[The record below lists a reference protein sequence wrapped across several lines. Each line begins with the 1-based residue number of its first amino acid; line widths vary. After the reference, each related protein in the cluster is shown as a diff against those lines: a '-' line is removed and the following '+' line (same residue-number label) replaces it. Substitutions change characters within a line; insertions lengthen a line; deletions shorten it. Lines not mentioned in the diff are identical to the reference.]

1 MKNKIF
7 SMALVSGVLL
17 TCMPVDALTKEETV
31 YSKLNIDGSLKSTV
45 VSEHIINDG
54 TNVIEDKT
62 NLSEVVNTNGKEEL
76 NQNGNQLIIKS
87 NGNDIYYQG
96 VSTEKLPISTNITYE
111 LDGNK
116 IELKDLL
123 GKQGKV
129 KMIISFTNN
138 DSHIVNGNTLYTP
151 FVVVTTLSLDNKNNS
166 NITVSN
172 GKVISTGSK
181 SMIAAISSP
190 GLDKS
195 LELDEL
201 KSLNKVEITFDTKKY
216 ESTSFYIVATPKIL
230 ESDDLNIFDNL
241 NKLFDSSAELSKA
254 SLDIQKGAEQL
265 ATGINTIND
274 YSSQLAN
281 SVKTLNQYIDTA
293 QQGSIKLDNAVKL
306 ILETIKEKSVALTTE
321 NNEEKLQTIS
331 TLIETNKTAINSL
344 STSNNTLVNSTQ
356 TLEQVYLSS
365 YPLYDKDG
373 NAILENGTPKM
384 GTLKDFDEETIL
396 VLAGVLGNEQ
406 IVTIKKQYESNINL
420 INLLSAN
427 NIALEQCLTTL
438 KSTEKEIGTTLSTL
452 IDALTELSNGTNEL
466 VTGLS
471 QISAGTSELSN
482 KTDEFSSGVKALAV
496 GAEELSKGTKDF
508 NEYGLNK
515 ITKFINQDLKNYQSK
530 IESLISL
537 SNNYETFTM
546 KTDDMDGSTKFIMQ
560 VDKLKEVTKDT
571 TKEETVVKKSL
582 WQKIKDL
589 F

>member
-96 VSTEKLPISTNITYE
+96 ISTEKLPISTNITYE

-265 ATGINTIND
+265 STGINTIND

-306 ILETIKEKSVALTTE
+306 ILETIKEKSVSLTTE
-321 NNEEKLQTIS
+321 NNAEKLQTIS